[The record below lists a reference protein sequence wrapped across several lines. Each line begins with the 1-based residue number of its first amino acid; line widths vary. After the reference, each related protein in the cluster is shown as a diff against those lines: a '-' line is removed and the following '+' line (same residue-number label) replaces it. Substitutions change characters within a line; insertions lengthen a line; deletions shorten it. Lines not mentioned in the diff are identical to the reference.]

1 MNLICYIGPIG
12 IYIAGLN
19 TYNMSDKKSYKDIHG
34 ETRVGKFLRS
44 IKKSGIVGKAIDAA
58 SDLSTGNI
66 LGALKTILVE
76 DNSISPEDRAFALE
90 QLRLDIE
97 GERGVTQRWTSD
109 MRFGNFV
116 TKTIRPFI
124 LLSLTVAFI
133 VCFFM
138 KEYQM
143 DIIGNMLSIVLTAYF
158 GSRGAEKIFGAER
171 K

>member
-1 MNLICYIGPIG
+1 
-12 IYIAGLN
+12 
-19 TYNMSDKKSYKDIHG
+19 MSDKKSYKDIHG
-34 ETRVGKFLRS
+34 TTRVGDFLRK
-44 IKKSGIVGKAIDAA
+44 IKKSGLVGKAIDAA
-58 SDLSTGNI
+58 GDLSTGNI

-133 VCFFM
+133 VGFFM

>member
-1 MNLICYIGPIG
+1 MEK
-12 IYIAGLN
+12 
-19 TYNMSDKKSYKDIHG
+19 KKSYKDIHG
-34 ETRVGKFLRS
+34 TTRVGDFLRS
-44 IKKSGIVGKAIDAA
+44 IKKSGMVGKAIDAA
-58 SDLSTGNI
+58 GSLATGDI
-66 LGALKTILVE
+66 LGALKDILVE
-76 DNSISPEDRAFALE
+76 DNSISPEDRTFALE

-124 LLSLTVAFI
+124 LLALTGAFI
-133 VCFFM
+133 TGFFM